1 MAIIQ
6 LNPMLVAMRGAIGGI
21 VLYNRYDRQCARRH
35 VRPANP
41 DTEAQRAVRRTFGD
55 AVRSWQGLSGGEKDL
70 WIRRSRKL
78 SMSGYNLFI
87 SRFMRKNISRDESFA
102 GSRNACSVTSS
113 SVKKNDPSVS
123 TPFFRMPSHNLPCF
137 QVKAVSGTG

>member
-55 AVRSWQGLSGGEKDL
+55 AVRSWQGLSAEEKDS
-70 WIRRSRKL
+70 WTRRARKL
-78 SMSGYNLFI
+78 SMSGYNLYI
-87 SRFMRKNISRDESFA
+87 SRFMRENISRDKGFA
-102 GSRNACSVTSS
+102 RSRIAFSVNSS
-113 SVKKNDPSVS
+113 YMQKNDPSVS
-123 TPFFRMPSHNLPCF
+123 TPFFRVSSHNLPSF
-137 QVKAVSGTG
+137 HEKAVSGTG

>member
-6 LNPMLVAMRGAIGGI
+6 LNPMIVAIRGAIGGI

-55 AVRSWQGLSGGEKDL
+55 AVRSWQGLPAGEKDI
-70 WIRRSRKL
+70 WIRRARKL
-78 SMSGYNLFI
+78 SMSGYNLYI
-87 SRFMRKNISRDESFA
+87 SRFMREKISGDKVFA
-102 GSRNACSVTSS
+102 GSRNAFSVTSS
-113 SVKKNDPSVS
+113 SVQKNGPSVS

-137 QVKAVSGTG
+137 HVKAVSGTG